1 MFKMMFKTILL
12 CLCIT
17 ACNDNDSE
25 YSVIP
30 AEQESDVPQDY
41 AELINKIVAVP
52 AEYGQEAEYRT

>member
-1 MFKMMFKTILL
+1 M
-12 CLCIT
+12 T

>member
-12 CLCIT
+12 CLCMT

-30 AEQESDVPQDY
+30 